1 MFFTPFSG
9 PVLALLSNLGCV
21 LPVRVSFF
29 RSKMSLNVY
38 ERRPTSNNVISANMV
53 KADTIAVT
61 RMDAHVADAVT
72 SAGTVG
78 AKVGG
83 KVRVGLNDG

>member
-1 MFFTPFSG
+1 
-9 PVLALLSNLGCV
+9 
-21 LPVRVSFF
+21 
-29 RSKMSLNVY
+29 
-38 ERRPTSNNVISANMV
+38 MV

-61 RMDAHVADAVT
+61 PIDAHVADSAT

>member
-1 MFFTPFSG
+1 MYFTQSSG
-9 PVLALLSNLGCV
+9 PALALLSNLGGV
-21 LPVRVSFF
+21 LPGRVSLL
-29 RSKMSLNVY
+29 RSKMPLKVY
-38 ERRPTSNNVISANMV
+38 ERRPTLNNVISANMV

-61 RMDAHVADAVT
+61 RMDAHVVDSTT

-83 KVRVGLNDG
+83 KVRFGLNDR

>member
-1 MFFTPFSG
+1 MYFTQPSG
-9 PVLALLSNLGCV
+9 PALALLSNLGGV
-21 LPVRVSFF
+21 LLGRVSLF
-29 RSKMSLNVY
+29 RSKMSLKVY

-61 RMDAHVADAVT
+61 RMDAHVADSAT

-78 AKVGG
+78 A
-83 KVRVGLNDG
+83 